1 MEGLALIPDSPTLA
15 LISHECIYSYWFS
28 PERDWPLPIAILEQ
42 LLGSCTMDR
51 ILNIHCLSLSLSF
64 RLFIRVL
71 TYMNSGIMLF
81 VGLSFTLL
89 FR

>member
-1 MEGLALIPDSPTLA
+1 MIPGSPSPA

-51 ILNIHCLSLSLSF
+51 ILNIYCFCLFFF
-64 RLFIRVL
+64 RLFFPQSDL
-71 TYMNSGIMLF
+71 TLILE
-81 VGLSFTLL
+81 
-89 FR
+89 